1 MLWKKISDCIDK
13 VVDIIGSVAVLVTI
27 LSTSFNIF
35 SRWFVGRS
43 FGQLD
48 EISLIA
54 FVWTIYIGMGVLY
67 NKNEHICMDFIL
79 NKLPCVPKLILTLID
94 MLIELGITVLVTV
107 LALKLMS
114 RSFIRTT
121 NVIHLPYA
129 YLQLSIAI
137 GFGLLAATLIAKM
150 IGIIAALVQKEDP
163 FETPRIEEGGK
174 D

>member
-1 MLWKKISDCIDK
+1 
-13 VVDIIGSVAVLVTI
+13 
-27 LSTSFNIF
+27 
-35 SRWFVGRS
+35 
-43 FGQLD
+43 
-48 EISLIA
+48 
-54 FVWTIYIGMGVLY
+54 
-67 NKNEHICMDFIL
+67 MDFIL
-79 NKLPCVPKLILTLID
+79 NKLPRVPKLILTLID
-94 MLIELGITVLVTV
+94 MLIELGISVLVTV
-107 LALKLMS
+107 LAIKLMS

-137 GFGLLAATLIAKM
+137 GFGFLAATLIAKM

>member
-79 NKLPCVPKLILTLID
+79 NKLPRVPKLILTLID

-137 GFGLLAATLIAKM
+137 GFGFLAATLIAKM

-163 FETPRIEEGGK
+163 FETPCIEEGGK

>member
-1 MLWKKISDCIDK
+1 M

-79 NKLPCVPKLILTLID
+79 NKLPRVPKLILTLID

-107 LALKLMS
+107 LAIKLMS

-129 YLQLSIAI
+129 CLQLSIAI

-174 D
+174 N

>member
-79 NKLPCVPKLILTLID
+79 NKLEVFTNPL
-94 MLIELGITVLVTV
+94 
-107 LALKLMS
+107 LKKFLKQSQELMS
-114 RSFIRTT
+114 AGDIE
-121 NVIHLPYA
+121 
-129 YLQLSIAI
+129 
-137 GFGLLAATLIAKM
+137 GLKKCITK
-150 IGIIAALVQKEDP
+150 
-163 FETPRIEEGGK
+163 
-174 D
+174 

>member
-1 MLWKKISDCIDK
+1 MLWKNISDCIDK

-79 NKLPCVPKLILTLID
+79 NKLPRVPKLILTLID
-94 MLIELGITVLVTV
+94 MLIELGISVLVTV
-107 LALKLMS
+107 LAIKLMS

-137 GFGLLAATLIAKM
+137 GFGLLAAVLIAKI
-150 IGIIAALVQKEDP
+150 IGIIVALVQKEDP
-163 FETPRIEEGGK
+163 FETPCIEEGGK